1 MDKRIFYGEIT
12 PNDFSEALTAH
23 FNRGNL
29 CTQVVG
35 EPHNLKVQVA
45 SMRNASS
52 GGQTAVTI
60 HLQTVEDGV
69 MVSVGQQA
77 WLGVA
82 ASLGQ
87 SAIATLMNPWNLL
100 NRLDDIAQ
108 DIESLKL
115 VENVWGFI
123 KRLPGARRQPTAL
136 GAFAS
141 PDLRILPY
149 GQQGRR
155 AILHGLRRPARK
167 NAATHLYELRI
178 CLAHKRS
185 KFVRNA
191 QSRSRCA
198 IMHSHCIIISLAL

>member
-12 PNDFSEALTAH
+12 PNDFSEAITAH
-23 FNRGNL
+23 FNHGNL
-29 CTQVVG
+29 RTQVVG

-45 SMRNASS
+45 SMHNASS

-100 NRLDDIAQ
+100 HRLDDIAQ

-115 VENVWGFI
+115 VENVWGVVA
-123 KRLPGARRQPTAL
+123 KVAKSYGANQQLSARLRRLTCEYCNTANKAGVPSCIACGAPLGKIQPTTCMQCGFVLLARE
-136 GAFAS
+136 ANC
-141 PDLRILPY
+141 P
-149 GQQGRR
+149 QCGRPVPR
-155 AILHGLRRPARK
+155 
-167 NAATHLYELRI
+167 
-178 CLAHKRS
+178 
-185 KFVRNA
+185 
-191 QSRSRCA
+191 
-198 IMHSHCIIISLAL
+198 

>member
-12 PNDFSEALTAH
+12 PNDFAEALAAN

-29 CTQVVG
+29 RTQSVG
-35 EPHNLKVQVA
+35 DPHNLKVQIA
-45 SMRNASS
+45 TLRQASS
-52 GGQTAVTI
+52 GGQTALTV

-69 MVSVGQQA
+69 MIMVGQQA

-115 VENVWGFI
+115 VENVWAVIEKTARARGASQQI
-123 KRLPGARRQPTAL
+123 SARLRRLTCEYCHTANKPGAPSCIACGAPLGKAQPRTCPTCGFVVIA
-136 GAFAS
+136 GEAS
-141 PDLRILPY
+141 CP
-149 GQQGRR
+149 QCQ
-155 AILHGLRRPARK
+155 RPIPR
-167 NAATHLYELRI
+167 
-178 CLAHKRS
+178 
-185 KFVRNA
+185 
-191 QSRSRCA
+191 
-198 IMHSHCIIISLAL
+198 

>member
-115 VENVWGFI
+115 VENVWVVLSKVAKSCGANQQLSA
-123 KRLPGARRQPTAL
+123 RLRRLTCEYCNTANKAGVPSCIACGAPLGKIQPTTCIQCGFVLLARE
-136 GAFAS
+136 AS
-141 PDLRILPY
+141 CPQCNKPVPR
-149 GQQGRR
+149 
-155 AILHGLRRPARK
+155 
-167 NAATHLYELRI
+167 
-178 CLAHKRS
+178 
-185 KFVRNA
+185 
-191 QSRSRCA
+191 
-198 IMHSHCIIISLAL
+198 

>member
-115 VENVWGFI
+115 VENVWVVLSKVAKSCGANQQLSA
-123 KRLPGARRQPTAL
+123 RLRRLTCEYCNTANKAGVPSCIACGAPLGKIQPTTCIQCGFVLLARE
-136 GAFAS
+136 AS
-141 PDLRILPY
+141 CP
-149 GQQGRR
+149 QCN
-155 AILHGLRRPARK
+155 RPVPR
-167 NAATHLYELRI
+167 
-178 CLAHKRS
+178 
-185 KFVRNA
+185 
-191 QSRSRCA
+191 
-198 IMHSHCIIISLAL
+198 

>member
-12 PNDFSEALTAH
+12 PNDFSEAITAH
-23 FNRGNL
+23 FNHGNL
-29 CTQVVG
+29 RTQVVG

-100 NRLDDIAQ
+100 HRLDDIAQ

-115 VENVWGFI
+115 VENVWGVLA
-123 KRLPGARRQPTAL
+123 KVAKSYGA
-136 GAFAS
+136 S
-141 PDLRILPY
+141 
-149 GQQGRR
+149 QQLSTR
-155 AILHGLRRPARK
+155 LRRLTCEYCNTANKAGVPSCVACGAPLGKIQPA
-167 NAATHLYELRI
+167 TCMQCGFVL
-178 CLAHKRS
+178 LAREANCPQCG
-185 KFVRNA
+185 RPA
-191 QSRSRCA
+191 PR
-198 IMHSHCIIISLAL
+198 